1 MLRRISTL
9 SVTCCLHIS
18 EYTGL
23 YLGVPR
29 VVVDMTNIEHIT
41 ALVTGANRGLGKRF
55 AEQLVARGAKV
66 YAGARR
72 PDTVDIPG
80 VIPIQL
86 DITDPESVRR
96 AAELAGDVNV
106 LVNNAGVS
114 TRAGLLDGAIED
126 VHLEMDTHFFGTLGV
141 TRAFVPVIERSIAGG
156 GGGAILNVLSVLSWF
171 HPASSGAYSAA
182 KAAAWAMTDA
192 VRDELAPRGIH
203 VAALHV
209 GYMDTDMVSD
219 IPADQ
224 KADPAVVAEL
234 ALDGLLSGATEI
246 IGDELTRTV
255 KAQMSSPR
263 A

>member
-1 MLRRISTL
+1 
-9 SVTCCLHIS
+9 
-18 EYTGL
+18 
-23 YLGVPR
+23 
-29 VVVDMTNIEHIT
+29 MTNIEHIT

-66 YAGARR
+66 YAAARR
-72 PDTVDIPG
+72 PDTIDIPG

-114 TRAGLLDGAIED
+114 TQAGLLDGSLDDIR
-126 VHLEMDTHFFGTLGV
+126 LEMDTHYFGTLAV
-141 TRAFVPVIERSIAGG
+141 IRAFAPGIERTIAESGG
-156 GGGAILNVLSVLSWF
+156 TGAILNVLSVLSWY

-192 VRDELAPRGIH
+192 VRDELAPRGIN

-209 GYMDTDMVSD
+209 GYMDTDMVSY

-224 KADPAVVAEL
+224 KTDPAIVAKL
-234 ALDGLLSGATEI
+234 ALDGLFAGKTEI
-246 IGDELTRTV
+246 LGDELTRTV
-255 KAQMSSPR
+255 KSTLSDARS
-263 A
+263 